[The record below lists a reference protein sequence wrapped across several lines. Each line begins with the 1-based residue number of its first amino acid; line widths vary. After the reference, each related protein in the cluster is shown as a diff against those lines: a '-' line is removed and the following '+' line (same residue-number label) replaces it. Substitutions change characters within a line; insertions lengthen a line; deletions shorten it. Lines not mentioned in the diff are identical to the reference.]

1 VLPVV
6 LIGGGGVLLGGAWS
20 LRSQGAGKAAIVVA
34 VFGVMLL
41 ATGILYLIPTG
52 KTG

>member
-20 LRSQGAGKAAIVVA
+20 MRSQGARKSALIVA
-34 VFGVMLL
+34 LFGLLLL
-41 ATGILYLIPTG
+41 ATGILYLVPMG
-52 KTG
+52 KNG